1 MKNIFK
7 NILKQNNEWI
17 SMEYSFK
24 KSPLKNVP
32 RCTDGGRLFQAAA
45 VVAYEKPHWRT

>member
-24 KSPLKNVP
+24 KKSAEK
-32 RCTDGGRLFQAAA
+32 CAAL
-45 VVAYEKPHWRT
+45 H